1 MTRTL
6 RWSMA
11 AALAAGL
18 SAGCTY
24 YNAMW
29 SAHRHAGDARQLE
42 RRGQPADARAQ
53 WAQAAAKTKTWQTDD
68 ALVLR
73 AEGLAYS
80 GACRDAV
87 DLLPRARAS
96 VQDNTR
102 RERIDLADAECAL
115 AGGAG
120 GAGGGG
126 GDPVHAETVLAAPLV
141 SKNADRRS
149 RAEFMAGRAAVLLLD
164 YDAAATHFKRSREPG
179 AAGRALV
186 SEQQSRV
193 ARATQRADLAPIAS
207 ELTRLLRTGSG
218 TEEAKH
224 VIELLNAVMGDA
236 VTPGTRFRVA
246 EIARD
251 SLHAPALAGRLFLD
265 AAAADTASL
274 YAPKALIA
282 ALAVLPERR
291 DSLVAL
297 LDARYAGSPY
307 TRAFH
312 GEPSV
317 AYATAEESLAREL
330 GVQGGSTRSA
340 GVSAVPFAAPV
351 PGPRGPRFDPPR

>member
-29 SAHRHAGDARQLE
+29 SAKRHASDARQLE
-42 RRGQPADARAQ
+42 RHGQPADARAQ
-53 WAQAAAKTKTWQTDD
+53 WAQAAARTKAWQTED

-80 GACRDAV
+80 GACRDAAA
-87 DLLPRARAS
+87 LLARARAS
-96 VQDNTR
+96 IQDWTR

-115 AGGAG
+115 AGG
-120 GAGGGG
+120 GG
-126 GDPVHAETVLAAPLV
+126 GDPVHAEAVLAAPLA

-149 RAEFMAGRAAVLLLD
+149 RAEFIAGRAAVLLRD
-164 YDAAATHFKRSREPG
+164 YDAAARYFKRSREPG

-186 SEQQSRV
+186 SEQQARA
-193 ARATQRADLAPIAS
+193 ARATQRAGLAPIAS
-207 ELTRLLRTGSG
+207 ELTRLLRSGSG

-236 VTPGTRFRVA
+236 ITPGTRFRVA

-251 SLHAPALAGRLFLD
+251 SLHAPALAGQLFLD
-265 AAAADTASL
+265 AAAADSASL

-312 GEPSV
+312 GQPSV

-330 GVQGGSTRSA
+330 GVQGGSTSSA

>member
-1 MTRTL
+1 MTRAL
-6 RWSMA
+6 RWSMV

-18 SAGCTY
+18 SVGCAY

-29 SAHRHAGDARQLE
+29 SAKRHASDARQLE

-53 WAQAAAKTKTWQTDD
+53 WAQAAARTKTWQTDE

-80 GACRDAV
+80 GACRDAA
-87 DLLPRARAS
+87 DLLSRARAS
-96 VQDNTR
+96 VQDGTL

-115 AGGAG
+115 AL
-120 GAGGGG
+120 
-126 GDPVHAETVLAAPLV
+126 GDADHAKTVLATPLA
-141 SKNADRRS
+141 SKHADRRS
-149 RAEFMAGRAAVLLLD
+149 RAEFSAGRAAVLLLD
-164 YDAAATHFKRSREPG
+164 YDAAATYFKRSREPG

-186 SEQQSRV
+186 SEQLARV

-207 ELTRLLRTGSG
+207 ELTRLLRTGDG

-224 VIELLNAVMGDA
+224 VIELLNAVMADA

-251 SLHAPALAGRLFLD
+251 SLHAPALAGQLFLN
-265 AAAADTASL
+265 AAAADSASL

-282 ALAVLPERR
+282 ALAVLPDRR

-297 LDARYAGSPY
+297 LDARYADSPY
-307 TRAFH
+307 TRAFR
-312 GEPSV
+312 GQPSV
-317 AYATAEESLAREL
+317 AYAAAEDSLAHEL
-330 GVQGGSTRSA
+330 GVQAGSTRNA
-340 GVSAVPFAAPV
+340 GVVVVPFAAPV
-351 PGPRGPRFDPPR
+351 PGPRGPRLDPR

>member
-18 SAGCTY
+18 SSGCTY

-29 SAHRHAGDARQLE
+29 SANRHASDARQLE
-42 RRGQPADARAQ
+42 RRGQPSDARAQ
-53 WAQAAAKTKTWQTDD
+53 WAQAAARTKAWQTDD

-80 GACRDAV
+80 GACRDAA
-87 DLLPRARAS
+87 DLLTRARAR
-96 VQDNTR
+96 VQDGTR
-102 RERIDLADAECAL
+102 RERIDLADADCAL
-115 AGGAG
+115 A
-120 GAGGGG
+120 G
-126 GDPVHAETVLAAPLV
+126 GDPVHAEAVLAAPLA

-149 RAEFMAGRAAVLLLD
+149 RGEFLAGRAAVLLLN
-164 YDAAATHFKRSREPG
+164 YDAAATHFNRSRELG
-179 AAGRALV
+179 AAGRGLV

-193 ARATQRADLAPIAS
+193 ARATRRADLAAIAS
-207 ELTRLLRTGSG
+207 ELTRLLRTVSG

-251 SLHAPALAGRLFLD
+251 SLHAPALAGQLFLD
-265 AAAADTASL
+265 AAAADSASL

-297 LDARYAGSPY
+297 LDAQYPGSPY

-312 GEPSV
+312 GQPSV

-340 GVSAVPFAAPV
+340 EVSAVPFAAPV

>member
-11 AALAAGL
+11 ALAAGL
-18 SAGCTY
+18 SSGCTY

-29 SAHRHAGDARQLE
+29 SANRHASDARQLE
-42 RRGQPADARAQ
+42 RRGQPSDARAQ
-53 WAQAAAKTKTWQTDD
+53 WAQAAARTKAWQTDD

-80 GACRDAV
+80 GACRDAA
-87 DLLPRARAS
+87 DLLTRARAR
-96 VQDNTR
+96 VQDGTR
-102 RERIDLADAECAL
+102 RERIDLADADCAL
-115 AGGAG
+115 A
-120 GAGGGG
+120 G
-126 GDPVHAETVLAAPLV
+126 GDPVHAEAVLAAPLA

-149 RAEFMAGRAAVLLLD
+149 RGEFLAGRAAVLLLN
-164 YDAAATHFKRSREPG
+164 YDAAATHFNRSRELG
-179 AAGRALV
+179 AAGRGLV

-193 ARATQRADLAPIAS
+193 ARATRRADLAAIAS
-207 ELTRLLRTGSG
+207 ELTRLLRTVSG

-251 SLHAPALAGRLFLD
+251 SLHAPALAGQLFLD
-265 AAAADTASL
+265 AAAADSASL

-291 DSLVAL
+291 DSLLAL
-297 LDARYAGSPY
+297 LDAQYPGSPY

-312 GEPSV
+312 GQPSV

-340 GVSAVPFAAPV
+340 EVSAVPFAAPV

>member
-29 SAHRHAGDARQLE
+29 SAKRHASDARQLE
-42 RRGQPADARAQ
+42 RRGLPADARGQ
-53 WAQAAAKTKTWQTDD
+53 WAQAAARTKAWQTED

-80 GACRDAV
+80 GACRDAAA
-87 DLLPRARAS
+87 LLTRARAT
-96 VQDNTR
+96 VQEGTR

-115 AGGAG
+115 AGG
-120 GAGGGG
+120 GG
-126 GDPVHAETVLAAPLV
+126 GDPVHAESVLAAPLV

-149 RAEFMAGRAAVLLLD
+149 RAEFIAGRAAVLLLD
-164 YDAAATHFKRSREPG
+164 YDAAATHFKRSREPA
-179 AAGRALV
+179 AAGQALV
-186 SEQQSRV
+186 SEQQSRA
-193 ARATQRADLAPIAS
+193 ARATQRADLAPIAA

-224 VIELLNAVMGDA
+224 VIELLNAVMSDA

-251 SLHAPALAGRLFLD
+251 SLHAPALAGQLFLD
-265 AAAADTASL
+265 AAAADSASL

-297 LDARYAGSPY
+297 LDARYVGSPY

-312 GEPSV
+312 GEPSL
-317 AYATAEESLAREL
+317 AYATAEDSLAREL